1 MSFMRDSSCFL
12 QYTYG
17 SSNRLLKIC
26 IPIIDE
32 RDFNML
38 ATLLLLFNFYQK
50 CLLESFYMPNEVNR
64 TNFDSE
70 DTFMFIMLFQRYMIF

>member
-1 MSFMRDSSCFL
+1 
-12 QYTYG
+12 
-17 SSNRLLKIC
+17 
-26 IPIIDE
+26 
-32 RDFNML
+32 ML
-38 ATLLLLFNFYQK
+38 ATLLLLFKFYQK